1 MDSMDFLV
9 TYDVNTEDA
18 QGRRRLRHVATVCL
32 NYGQRV
38 QKSVF
43 ECSVSQM
50 KYEEM
55 KYRLLEII
63 DRDKDSL
70 RIYRLPARRD
80 GYVEHFGQNA
90 TTDFDG
96 PLVV

>member
-1 MDSMDFLV
+1 MDLMDFLV
-9 TYDVNTEDA
+9 TYDVSTEDA
-18 QGRRRLRHVATVCL
+18 EGRRRLRHVATICL

-43 ECSVSQM
+43 ECSVTEM

-55 KYRLLEII
+55 KHHLLETI

-70 RIYRLPARRD
+70 RIYRLPGRRE

-90 TTDFDG
+90 TVDFDG

>member
-9 TYDVNTEDA
+9 TYDVCTEDA
-18 QGRRRLRHVATVCL
+18 AGRRRLRHVATVCL

-43 ECSVSQM
+43 ECSVTPVN
-50 KYEEM
+50 YEEM
-55 KYRLLEII
+55 KHHLLEAI
-63 DRDKDSL
+63 DREKDSL
-70 RIYRLPARRD
+70 RIYRLPARRE
-80 GYVEHFGQNA
+80 GYVEHFGQKA
-90 TTDFDG
+90 TVDFDG

>member
-1 MDSMDFLV
+1 MDILV
-9 TYDVNTEDA
+9 TYDVATDDA
-18 QGRRRLRHVATVCL
+18 EGRRRLRHVATICL

-43 ECSVSQM
+43 ECTLNEVQYEAM
-50 KYEEM
+50 KHHLVET
-55 KYRLLEII
+55 I
-63 DRDKDSL
+63 DSSKDSL
-70 RIYRLPARRD
+70 RIYRLPARRE

-90 TTDFDG
+90 TVDFDG

>member
-1 MDSMDFLV
+1 VDVLV
-9 TYDVNTEDA
+9 AYDVATDDA
-18 QGRRRLRHVATVCL
+18 EGRRRLRHVATICL

-43 ECSVSQM
+43 ECTLNEVQYEQM
-50 KYEEM
+50 KHHLVET
-55 KYRLLEII
+55 I
-63 DRDKDSL
+63 DASKDSL
-70 RIYRLPARRD
+70 RIYRLPARRE

-90 TTDFDG
+90 TVDFDG